1 MMKISPNFWKYEKSF
16 VMLFCAKIIV
26 YFDSLVIISTFV
38 NKDFKK
44 SFFIP
49 YPIGNQFGTSR
60 KSCACDGS
68 LDKK

>member
-1 MMKISPNFWKYEKSF
+1 
-16 VMLFCAKIIV
+16 MLFCAKIIV

-49 YPIGNQFGTSR
+49 YPIENQFGTSR
-60 KSCACDGS
+60 RSCACDKVLIKS
-68 LDKK
+68 NLTINYITVTLRKA

>member
-1 MMKISPNFWKYEKSF
+1 
-16 VMLFCAKIIV
+16 MLFCAKIIV

-60 KSCACDGS
+60 KSCACDRS